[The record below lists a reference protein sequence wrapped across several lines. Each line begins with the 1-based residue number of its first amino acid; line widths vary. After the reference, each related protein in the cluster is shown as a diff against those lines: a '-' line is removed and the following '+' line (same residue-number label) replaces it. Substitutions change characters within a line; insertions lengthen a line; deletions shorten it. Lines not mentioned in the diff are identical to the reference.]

1 MIVGIDKFREH
12 FTGHDEQYALIGG
25 AACDLL
31 FDEAGLPFRAT
42 KDLDIVLSIEVVDAK
57 FATTFVQFLESGGY
71 RAREKSDGDKEFFR
85 FHQPADK
92 DYPFM
97 IELFS
102 RRPEGLVL
110 PDHVGVTRVT
120 VEEDIM
126 SLSAILLDDDYYAAV
141 KNSKT
146 VIYGVSIIDES
157 LLIPFKARAYLDLTE
172 RSAEGTGV
180 KISDIKKHRND
191 VFRLLQ
197 LIPEDRRI
205 ELAPPLSDDLMRFVV
220 SVENDENLEPKS
232 FGVDFTR
239 AEGLDLLKRA
249 YGLGFD

>member
-1 MIVGIDKFREH
+1 VGIDKFREH

-42 KDLDIVLSIEVVDAK
+42 KDLDIVLSVEVVDAK

-85 FHQPADK
+85 FHQPVDK

-110 PDHVGVTRVT
+110 SDHVGVTRVT

-172 RSAEGTGV
+172 RRAEGTGV

-205 ELAPPLSDDLMRFVV
+205 ELAPSLSDDLMRFVV